1 VLQAQTGLGAKERFL
16 PPKEGYF
23 TLMDW
28 SPDGQQLVLQ
38 DNHLHLYKLSL
49 AAGPRAASCEDR
61 HRPAPLRR
69 RGLYGVLLAGQPLAG
84 LHDLGRELLRPR
96 LLHELASGRTMR

>member
-1 VLQAQTGLGAKERFL
+1 MRHELVLQAQTGLGAKERFL

-69 RGLYGVLLAGQPLAG
+69 RGLSVSFSPDSRWLAFTTSGENYF
-84 LHDLGRELLRPR
+84 GRVS
-96 LLHELASGRTMR
+96 A